1 MNSVLSYICEN
12 DGNSCFISPYKE
24 THGIKEILILSYL
37 EAHISPPFRFYGEPP
52 VVLSDMIQIIK
63 RTVSSM
69 DSKVVTYKDIC
80 KAVSSMEEAEV
91 NVGEE
96 DALAKLKQLFGVL
109 LSNNQ

>member
-12 DGNSCFISPYKE
+12 DGNSCVISPYKE

-37 EAHISPPFRFYGEPP
+37 EAHMSPPFRFYGEPP

-80 KAVSSMEEAEV
+80 KAVSSMEEDQI

-96 DALAKLKQLFGVL
+96 DALAKLKQLFSVL
-109 LSNNQ
+109 LSDNQ